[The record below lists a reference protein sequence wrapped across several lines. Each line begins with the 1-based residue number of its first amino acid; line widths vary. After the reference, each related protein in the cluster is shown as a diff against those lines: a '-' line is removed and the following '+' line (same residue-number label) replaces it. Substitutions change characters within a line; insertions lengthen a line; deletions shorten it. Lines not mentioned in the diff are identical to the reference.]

1 MAAIT
6 WSESL
11 SVKIESIDDQHKKLI
26 EMINDFYENISK
38 RTNNEN
44 IIVLIDGMKKYT
56 IEHFSY
62 EERYMKQFGYPEY
75 EQHKQEHDNFIA
87 RVTVLEE
94 KFKKGTI
101 ILSYEIT
108 SFLKDWIKYHI
119 QNSDMKYTSFFKNNG
134 MV

>member
-1 MAAIT
+1 
-6 WSESL
+6 
-11 SVKIESIDDQHKKLI
+11 
-26 EMINDFYENISK
+26 MINDFYENISK

-44 IIVLIDGMKKYT
+44 IIVLIDGMKKYN

-75 EQHKQEHDNFIA
+75 EKHKQEHDNFIA
-87 RVTVLEE
+87 KVTVLEE

-101 ILSYEIT
+101 ILSYEIA

-119 QNSDMKYTSFFKNNG
+119 QNSDMKYTRFFKNNG

>member
-6 WSESL
+6 WNESL

-26 EMINDFYENISK
+26 DMINDFYENISK

-44 IIVLIDGMKKYT
+44 ILVLLQGMKKYT
-56 IEHFSY
+56 VEHFGY
-62 EERYMKQFGYPEY
+62 EERYMRQYSYPEY
-75 EQHKQEHDNFIA
+75 EQHKHEHDNFIA
-87 RVTVLEE
+87 RVTALEE

-108 SFLKDWIKYHI
+108 SFLKDWIKHHI
-119 QNSDMKYTSFFKNNG
+119 QNSDMKYTSFFQNNG